1 MPFIYF
7 HQREYLNAY
16 LKGRLEGSVEFGLR
30 LIKEG
35 KMDVATVA
43 DVTRLPINAI
53 QALKASPDDFLD
65 NAENYSEIFDINGEM
80 LCEWRDQ
87 AWVEGLRQYL
97 KKFCETR
104 FGSLP
109 SWAKRKLCEA
119 DEEDLARWLR
129 EGGQYNNLEA
139 LLLDCDMADQILM
152 YDPPHWETKAFLK
165 GIRRALRLQMLEKL
179 TEVPFWL
186 DERMAE
192 ATYEELSKLT
202 TRLLYAKTLYDL
214 FPDVEVSPQK
224 LDEVDHDKNYL

>member
-1 MPFIYF
+1 
-7 HQREYLNAY
+7 
-16 LKGRLEGSVEFGLR
+16 
-30 LIKEG
+30 
-35 KMDVATVA
+35 
-43 DVTRLPINAI
+43 
-53 QALKASPDDFLD
+53 
-65 NAENYSEIFDINGEM
+65 
-80 LCEWRDQ
+80 
-87 AWVEGLRQYL
+87 
-97 KKFCETR
+97 
-104 FGSLP
+104 
-109 SWAKRKLCEA
+109 
-119 DEEDLARWLR
+119 
-129 EGGQYNNLEA
+129 
-139 LLLDCDMADQILM
+139 MADQILM